1 MTDRTM
7 WPGLPEGRRA
17 TKRPPRWS
25 IAVGRKTLR
34 AGVAGLSGSFLVHLC
49 VLLVISLLISD
60 RFWDSQPLSAE
71 WSQTE
76 DGPPSLPESAAA
88 ALEIESATQQ
98 TAKVPQIDTA
108 LLEGREHLLENSLSE
123 AMLQF
128 VAEFDSQASSQSGH
142 GLLQAP
148 AGARVVRKGS
158 FSVWTVPKDPLP
170 FQEYKIVIQ
179 VRLPDLVRRYRA
191 TDLSGEVEGTDRY
204 RQQIPWD
211 PKWKGRTDVALTVR
225 KGQLVP
231 LRKGDFLPVRDRIAQ
246 LVIRVPPAKRL
257 VRDRIKIRSK
267 LLKEQQVLEIVF

>member
-1 MTDRTM
+1 M

-17 TKRPPRWS
+17 TKRTPRWS
-25 IAVGRKTLR
+25 IAVGRKALR
-34 AGVAGLSGSFLVHLC
+34 AGAAGVSGSFLLHLF
-49 VLLVISLLISD
+49 VLLVISLLIFD
-60 RFWDSQPLSAE
+60 RIWDPQPLSTE

-76 DGPPSLPESAAA
+76 DGPPSLPESVAAP
-88 ALEIESATQQ
+88 LEIESAAQP

-108 LLEGREHLLENSLSE
+108 LLEGREHVLDDSLSE
-123 AMLQF
+123 AMLQY
-128 VAEFDSQASSQSGH
+128 VAEFDSQASDSGH

-179 VRLPDLVRRYRA
+179 IRLPDLVRRYRA

-211 PKWKGRTDVALTVR
+211 PKWKGRTDVALTIR

-267 LLKEQQVLEIVF
+267 LLKEEQVLEIVF